1 MHALHSKLIPHLDA
15 LEEAGGVV
23 TESDRL
29 GDGFAH
35 ACNHTS
41 PHKWVA
47 VTWRQATANS
57 TLDTVYM
64 GDKKKGKVA
73 YAQFNSTYVPD
84 VIRLKGDDGKPELLE
99 IKNYSPFISTSASA
113 PAVVE
118 FTGHERGMGNT
129 EEALKWRVL
138 GTRQRGLPAEGRY
151 DHSTGTGFVPAHD
164 GDYRDAINNKKATTK
179 MLSHETLGGMSP
191 FAARHLRRLGRDA
204 AVAGIDATDYQ
215 LSTTARS
222 FVPFYAQRIS
232 HNIVMHGAQ
241 GILDGISRARNKQ
254 LRAATGAA

>member
-1 MHALHSKLIPHLDA
+1 
-15 LEEAGGVV
+15 
-23 TESDRL
+23 
-29 GDGFAH
+29 
-35 ACNHTS
+35 
-41 PHKWVA
+41 
-47 VTWRQATANS
+47 
-57 TLDTVYM
+57 
-64 GDKKKGKVA
+64 
-73 YAQFNSTYVPD
+73 
-84 VIRLKGDDGKPELLE
+84 
-99 IKNYSPFISTSASA
+99 
-113 PAVVE
+113 
-118 FTGHERGMGNT
+118 MGNT
-129 EEALKWRVL
+129 EEKRSSGACW
-138 GTRQRGLPAEGRY
+138 GTRKRGLTAEGRY

-215 LSTTARS
+215 LGTTARS